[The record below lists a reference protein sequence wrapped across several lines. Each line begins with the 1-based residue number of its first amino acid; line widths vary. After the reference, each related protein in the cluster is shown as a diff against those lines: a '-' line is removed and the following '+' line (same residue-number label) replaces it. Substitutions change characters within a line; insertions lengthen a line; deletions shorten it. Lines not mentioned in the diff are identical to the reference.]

1 MATEKNAGSL
11 AAADA
16 LLRSQLRCVDEGV
29 RQSGNGVLVYH
40 GSILSESMGRPL
52 PSRPLSARPTGPSA
66 WVRPGLGDD
75 SSPGIQRPVSARN
88 SRFPNGGAFTA
99 IERKKL
105 HTQALQRLQNNM
117 QNNPEFEHGREII
130 PNAFP
135 GASRFR
141 QLLPPSSRPETTSVV
156 TSVAGAVAGTL
167 PPSSRPESTSVVTSV
182 AGAVAGTFSSRSPAP
197 RLTPPPWP
205 PPSMSHWGPKGGT
218 TTMQSDFVD
227 WHQVVLPS
235 ERGGRPVR
243 RPAGLSLSRAYPNT
257 VQARHKLFVGVASEG
272 VRAMHMDRT
281 TETREAYGP
290 KRLSPRPRPGA
301 VMGAVWYGIQKSD
314 LCW

>member
-1 MATEKNAGSL
+1 MQMATEKNAGSL

-29 RQSGNGVLVYH
+29 RQSGNGVLVYQ

-130 PNAFP
+130 PNAFL

-141 QLLPPSSRPETTSVV
+141 QL
-156 TSVAGAVAGTL
+156 L

>member
-1 MATEKNAGSL
+1 MAPEKNAGSL

-16 LLRSQLRCVDEGV
+16 LLRSQLRRVDEGV
-29 RQSGNGVLVYH
+29 RQSGNGVLVYQ

-130 PNAFP
+130 PNAFL

-141 QLLPPSSRPETTSVV
+141 QLLPPSP
-156 TSVAGAVAGTL
+156 
-167 PPSSRPESTSVVTSV
+167 RPESTSVVTSV

-227 WHQVVLPS
+227 WHQVVLPY

-301 VMGAVWYGIQKSD
+301 MPGAVMGAVWYGIQKSD

>member
-130 PNAFP
+130 PNAFL

-141 QLLPPSSRPETTSVV
+141 QLLPPSSRS
-156 TSVAGAVAGTL
+156 
-167 PPSSRPESTSVVTSV
+167 ESTSVVTSV

-235 ERGGRPVR
+235 ERGG

>member
-16 LLRSQLRCVDEGV
+16 LLRSQLRRVDEGV
-29 RQSGNGVLVYH
+29 RQSGNGVLVYQ

-130 PNAFP
+130 PNAFL

-141 QLLPPSSRPETTSVV
+141 QL
-156 TSVAGAVAGTL
+156 L

-227 WHQVVLPS
+227 WHQVVLPY

>member
-52 PSRPLSARPTGPSA
+52 PSRPFSARPTGPSA
-66 WVRPGLGDD
+66 WLRPGLGDD

-130 PNAFP
+130 PNAFL

-141 QLLPPSSRPETTSVV
+141 QL
-156 TSVAGAVAGTL
+156 L

-227 WHQVVLPS
+227 WHQVVLPY

-243 RPAGLSLSRAYPNT
+243 RPAGLSLTRAYPNT

>member
-52 PSRPLSARPTGPSA
+52 PSRPFSARPTGPSA
-66 WVRPGLGDD
+66 WLRPGLGDD

-130 PNAFP
+130 PNAFL

-141 QLLPPSSRPETTSVV
+141 QL
-156 TSVAGAVAGTL
+156 L

-182 AGAVAGTFSSRSPAP
+182 AGAVAGTFSSRSSAP

-227 WHQVVLPS
+227 WHQVVLPY

>member
-52 PSRPLSARPTGPSA
+52 PSRPFSARPTGPSA
-66 WVRPGLGDD
+66 WLRPGLGDD

-130 PNAFP
+130 PNAFL

-141 QLLPPSSRPETTSVV
+141 QLLPPSSRPET
-156 TSVAGAVAGTL
+156 
-167 PPSSRPESTSVVTSV
+167 TSVVTSV

-227 WHQVVLPS
+227 WHQVVLPY

-243 RPAGLSLSRAYPNT
+243 RPAGLSLTMAYPNN
-257 VQARHKLFVGVASEG
+257 VQARHKLFVGVAAEG
-272 VRAMHMDRT
+272 VRAMHIDRT

-290 KRLSPRPRPGA
+290 KRLSPRPLPRPRPGA
-301 VMGAVWYGIQKSD
+301 VMGAPVWYGI
-314 LCW
+314 

>member
-105 HTQALQRLQNNM
+105 HTQALQRLQND
-117 QNNPEFEHGREII
+117 PEFEHHEHAIT
-130 PNAFP
+130 PNSFP

-141 QLLPPSSRPETTSVV
+141 QLLPPSSRPES
-156 TSVAGAVAGTL
+156 TSVAGAVA
-167 PPSSRPESTSVVTSV
+167 
-182 AGAVAGTFSSRSPAP
+182 ATFSSQSPAP
-197 RLTPPPWP
+197 RLAPWRGLQGGLEPSPPPWP

-227 WHQVVLPS
+227 WHQVLRPS
-235 ERGGRPVR
+235 EKGGRPVR
-243 RPAGLSLSRAYPNT
+243 RPAGLSLTTSYPNN

>member
-1 MATEKNAGSL
+1 MAPEKNAGSL

-16 LLRSQLRCVDEGV
+16 LLRSQLRRVDEGV
-29 RQSGNGVLVYH
+29 RQSGNGMLVYQ

-75 SSPGIQRPVSARN
+75 SSPGIQRPISARN

-105 HTQALQRLQNNM
+105 HTQALQRLQND
-117 QNNPEFEHGREII
+117 PEFEHHEHAIT
-130 PNAFP
+130 PNAFL

-141 QLLPPSSRPETTSVV
+141 QLLPPSSRPES
-156 TSVAGAVAGTL
+156 TSVAGAVA
-167 PPSSRPESTSVVTSV
+167 
-182 AGAVAGTFSSRSPAP
+182 ATFSSQSPVHVKSPAP
-197 RLTPPPWP
+197 RLAPWRGLQGGLELSLEPPPPPWP

-227 WHQVVLPS
+227 WQQVLRPS

-243 RPAGLSLSRAYPNT
+243 ARPAGLSLTRAYPNN
-257 VQARHKLFVGVASEG
+257 VQARHKLFVGVAAEG
-272 VRAMHMDRT
+272 VRAMHIDRT

-290 KRLSPRPRPGA
+290 KRLSPRPLPRPRPGA
-301 VMGAVWYGIQKSD
+301 VMGAPVWYGIQKSD

>member
-40 GSILSESMGRPL
+40 GSILSESMGMPL

-130 PNAFP
+130 PNAFL

-141 QLLPPSSRPETTSVV
+141 QL
-156 TSVAGAVAGTL
+156 L

-227 WHQVVLPS
+227 WQQVLRPS

-243 RPAGLSLSRAYPNT
+243 RPAGLSLTMAYPNN

>member
-1 MATEKNAGSL
+1 
-11 AAADA
+11 
-16 LLRSQLRCVDEGV
+16 
-29 RQSGNGVLVYH
+29 
-40 GSILSESMGRPL
+40 MGRPL

-66 WVRPGLGDD
+66 WVRPGLEDD
-75 SSPGIQRPVSARN
+75 SNPGIQRPVSARN

-105 HTQALQRLQNNM
+105 HTQELQRLQND
-117 QNNPEFEHGREII
+117 PEFEHHEHAIT

-141 QLLPPSSRPETTSVV
+141 QLLPPSSRPVSTCDERRGRRGGHLLEPGPGASVGAMAGPPRGPRAFTS
-156 TSVAGAVAGTL
+156 ALAATL
-167 PPSSRPESTSVVTSV
+167 DESLGPEGRDDDDAIRFRRLALS
-182 AGAVAGTFSSRSPAP
+182 FAP
-197 RLTPPPWP
+197 KIL
-205 PPSMSHWGPKGGT
+205 SHWGPK
-218 TTMQSDFVD
+218 
-227 WHQVVLPS
+227 
-235 ERGGRPVR
+235 GGRPVR
-243 RPAGLSLSRAYPNT
+243 RPAGLSLTTSYPNN

-290 KRLSPRPRPGA
+290 KRLSPRPLPRPRPGA
-301 VMGAVWYGIQKSD
+301 VMGAPVWYGIQKSD

>member
-40 GSILSESMGRPL
+40 GSILSESMCRPL

-66 WVRPGLGDD
+66 WVRAGLGDD

-130 PNAFP
+130 PNAFL

-141 QLLPPSSRPETTSVV
+141 QLLPRPSSRPV
-156 TSVAGAVAGTL
+156 
-167 PPSSRPESTSVVTSV
+167 STSVVTSV

-235 ERGGRPVR
+235 ESGRPVR
-243 RPAGLSLSRAYPNT
+243 RPAGLSLTRAYPNT

>member
-130 PNAFP
+130 PNAFL

-141 QLLPPSSRPETTSVV
+141 QLLPPSSRS
-156 TSVAGAVAGTL
+156 
-167 PPSSRPESTSVVTSV
+167 ESTSVVTSV

>member
-52 PSRPLSARPTGPSA
+52 PSRPFSARPTGA

-141 QLLPPSSRPETTSVV
+141 QLLPR
-156 TSVAGAVAGTL
+156 
-167 PPSSRPESTSVVTSV
+167 PSSRPESTSVVTSV
-182 AGAVAGTFSSRSPAP
+182 AGAVAGTFSSRSSAP

-227 WHQVVLPS
+227 WHQVVLPY

-290 KRLSPRPRPGA
+290 KRLSPRPRPVA

>member
-52 PSRPLSARPTGPSA
+52 PSRPFSARPTGPSA
-66 WVRPGLGDD
+66 WLRPGLGDD

-130 PNAFP
+130 PNAFL

-141 QLLPPSSRPETTSVV
+141 QL
-156 TSVAGAVAGTL
+156 L

-227 WHQVVLPS
+227 WHQVVLPY

>member
-130 PNAFP
+130 PNAFL

-141 QLLPPSSRPETTSVV
+141 QLLPR
-156 TSVAGAVAGTL
+156 
-167 PPSSRPESTSVVTSV
+167 PSSRPESTSVVTSV
-182 AGAVAGTFSSRSPAP
+182 AGAVAVTFSSRSPAP

-227 WHQVVLPS
+227 WHQVVLPY